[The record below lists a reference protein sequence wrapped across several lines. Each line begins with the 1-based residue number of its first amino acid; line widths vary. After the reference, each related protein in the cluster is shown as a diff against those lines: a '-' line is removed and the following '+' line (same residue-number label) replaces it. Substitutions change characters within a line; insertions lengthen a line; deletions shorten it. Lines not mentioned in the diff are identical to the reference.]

1 MVMAEDSIGMPAR
14 KAATRATFIPCS
26 PSGMA
31 QPIITSSTSFL
42 SRPGT
47 RPSAPWMATAA
58 RSSGR
63 VARNIPLG
71 ALPTAVRT
79 ALTITASLMDV
90 SPQSEKTKTGMAA
103 DKTQSCL
110 IRVHR
115 RSSAAHNFL
124 IPQRAAALQC
134 KGDALLGFLFA
145 AKREERFPLQIQ
157 QILLAHQGAGSDRAA
172 AQNVRHPTSDLRV
185 VVADEFAL
193 PHHVDPE

>member
-63 VARNIPLG
+63 VARKVPLG

-79 ALTITASLMDV
+79 ALTITASLMLV
-90 SPQSEKTKTGMAA
+90 SRGHPLPHGRGSETYGAA
-103 DKTQSCL
+103 
-110 IRVHR
+110 RVSKR
-115 RSSAAHNFL
+115 FLL
-124 IPQRAAALQC
+124 IPQWLAAFQ
-134 KGDALLGFLFA
+134 GEGNPLLRLLLTA
-145 AKREERFPLQIQ
+145 ERKKSLPLQIQ
-157 QILLAHQGAGSDRAA
+157 QILFADRSAGRDIAA
-172 AQNVRHPTSDLRV
+172 AQHPSH
-185 VVADEFAL
+185 
-193 PHHVDPE
+193 P